1 MASALHLKSERPTL
15 IEDGIPPA
23 KKPRK
28 LLPSLKTKKP
38 QELVLVIGTGI
49 SAAVAP
55 QVPALKS
62 WKGLIQAL
70 LDAAI
75 DFDLLE
81 EEESKKFQKCLHED
95 KNLIHVAHDLIQK
108 LSPRTSNVRSTF
120 FKDCLYEVFD
130 DLESKMED
138 SGKQLL
144 QSVLQLMEH
153 GALVLTTNFDNLLE
167 IYAVHQGKQLESIDL
182 TDEKKVLEWA
192 QGKKKLSVLHIH
204 GVYTNPSGIVLHPA
218 GYQNVLRNTEVM
230 REIQKLYE
238 TKSFLFLGCG
248 RTVDDTTFQALFLE
262 AVKHK
267 SDLEHFMLV
276 RREDVDE
283 FKKLRE
289 NMLDK
294 GIKVISYGTEYY
306 DLPEY
311 FERLANEI
319 STRGRT
325 GQSIDQQLSFE
336 EEEDSCESRGQ
347 ILPFF
352 LEDPE
357 NSRTDRSTQTD
368 REQST
373 LSSAV
378 PVMPLSMD
386 LPRSNCRRKSSAQ
399 LPHTLY
405 SQTLW
410 TQEEQLRSFT
420 DAQEGLRKGIM
431 TKVNALHLELCQLTM
446 SINRNSGVFKK
457 ILNLETERNHLLSH
471 MNSNIGK
478 LAASLRVLAIEQ
490 SANQQELQTLFD
502 QQRAGP
508 EETTPGLSPLPPS
521 VTLTPPPSQY
531 RYSMRARAVPPPAL
545 SYNSD
550 LRPRPAKRGRK

>member
-1 MASALHLKSERPTL
+1 MASTVSLGKETL
-15 IEDGIPPA
+15 LEDGMPPA

-38 QELVLVIGTGI
+38 RELVLVIGTGI

-81 EEESKKFQKCLHED
+81 DEESKRFQKCLHED
-95 KNLIHVAHDLIQK
+95 KNLVHVAHDLIQK

-144 QSVLQLMEH
+144 QSVLHLMEN

-167 IYAVHQGKQLESIDL
+167 LYAAHQGKHLESLDL

-192 QGKKKLSVLHIH
+192 QEKRKLSVLHIH

-230 REIQKLYE
+230 
-238 TKSFLFLGCG
+238 
-248 RTVDDTTFQALFLE
+248 ALFLE

-276 RREDVDE
+276 RRGDVDE

-294 GIKVISYGTEYY
+294 GIKVISYGDDYA

-311 FERLANEI
+311 FERLTSEI
-319 STRGRT
+319 AMRGRAGVPKEGQQLNGSAAAHAEVKAFASMQDAAPEPEPCPGPELWQGLLGQAQARPAAPREAGAHHCPT
-325 GQSIDQQLSFE
+325 AVQHRARTLAAGTRPGQSLDH
-336 EEEDSCESRGQ
+336 G
-347 ILPFF
+347 
-352 LEDPE
+352 
-357 NSRTDRSTQTD
+357 
-368 REQST
+368 
-373 LSSAV
+373 
-378 PVMPLSMD
+378 
-386 LPRSNCRRKSSAQ
+386 
-399 LPHTLY
+399 
-405 SQTLW
+405 
-410 TQEEQLRSFT
+410 
-420 DAQEGLRKGIM
+420 
-431 TKVNALHLELCQLTM
+431 
-446 SINRNSGVFKK
+446 
-457 ILNLETERNHLLSH
+457 
-471 MNSNIGK
+471 
-478 LAASLRVLAIEQ
+478 
-490 SANQQELQTLFD
+490 
-502 QQRAGP
+502 
-508 EETTPGLSPLPPS
+508 
-521 VTLTPPPSQY
+521 
-531 RYSMRARAVPPPAL
+531 
-545 SYNSD
+545 
-550 LRPRPAKRGRK
+550 